1 MGCLRSLSHTLQ
13 HLVIFFLSVCLLILA
28 ARSIARAAIKILVL
42 GEFPGD
48 LVIRIACF
56 HLNSLGSSAG

>member
-1 MGCLRSLSHTLQ
+1 MGCLRSLSHTLH

-48 LVIRIACF
+48 LVIKTLHF
-56 HLNSLGSSAG
+56 HF